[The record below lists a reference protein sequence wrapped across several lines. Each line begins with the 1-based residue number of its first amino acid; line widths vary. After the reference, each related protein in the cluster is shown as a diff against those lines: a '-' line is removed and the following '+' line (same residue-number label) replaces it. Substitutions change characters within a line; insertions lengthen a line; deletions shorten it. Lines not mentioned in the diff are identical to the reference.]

1 MHKKSSG
8 RNQTPSPTVILRK
21 LDILKTGRWA
31 FHATYRFRA
40 KLELRKRKKKGGG
53 GGNDTQD
60 AFLEEGVLSTLTP
73 IPTCYLVEARGGS
86 PWGSGGVGGDAL
98 VHCRSCL
105 SWHCRLQIVPN
116 PFPGVLFWSDGVVVV
131 KIYRNPV
138 RCNGGKNAHTYPGL
152 GAGPFDGHNASLGQE
167 RAIDDQEE
175 PLKYYDNVKS

>member
-1 MHKKSSG
+1 M
-8 RNQTPSPTVILRK
+8 
-21 LDILKTGRWA
+21 ILKTP
-31 FHATYRFRA
+31 
-40 KLELRKRKKKGGG
+40 
-53 GGNDTQD
+53 
-60 AFLEEGVLSTLTP
+60 FLEEGVLSTLTP

-175 PLKYYDNVKS
+175 PLKYYNNFFKKLKKNNFTMIMVVKE